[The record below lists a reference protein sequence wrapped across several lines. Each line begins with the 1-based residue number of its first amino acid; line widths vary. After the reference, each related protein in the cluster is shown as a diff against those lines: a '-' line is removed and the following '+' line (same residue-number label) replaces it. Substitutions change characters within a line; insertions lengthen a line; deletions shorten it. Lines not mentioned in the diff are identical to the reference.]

1 MKVVFLGATQGMGR
15 ALARLMAERG
25 DELFLLGRHL
35 DTLQG
40 QAADLRIRGAS
51 TEVGVAVCDLERP
64 QGFGAA
70 LDAATANLGRFD
82 AVVVTAGMYGT
93 QEALEQDA
101 DLRRR
106 VLTVDFTNT
115 VEFCEQARLRLLER
129 DGGVLCVFSSV
140 AGDRARKP
148 VILYGAAKAGLSYY
162 LDGLDVKYRSRGLR
176 TVLVK
181 PGFVRTAMTEGL
193 KEPPF
198 AADPPAV
205 AVATLR
211 AIDAGRPA
219 AYVPSIWRVVMLAV
233 KCLPR
238 WVRRR
243 VDF

>member
-1 MKVVFLGATQGMGR
+1 VTSS
-15 ALARLMAERG
+15 
-25 DELFLLGRHL
+25 
-35 DTLQG
+35 
-40 QAADLRIRGAS
+40 IRMVSGPRS
-51 TEVGVAVCDLERP
+51 M
-64 QGFGAA
+64 
-70 LDAATANLGRFD
+70 GRFD
-82 AVVVTAGMYGT
+82 AVVVTAGLFGT

-101 DLRRR
+101 DLRHR

-115 VEFCEQARLRLLER
+115 IEFCEHARVRLLAMG
-129 DGGVLCVFSSV
+129 GGVLCVFSSV

-162 LDGLDVKYRSRGLR
+162 LDGLDVTYRSRGLR
-176 TVLVK
+176 TVAVK

-198 AADPPAV
+198 AADPPA
-205 AVATLR
+205 AAAATLK
-211 AIDAGRPA
+211 AIDGGRPV

>member
-1 MKVVFLGATQGMGR
+1 MKVVFLGATRGMGR

-25 DELFLLGRHL
+25 DELFLLGRRL
-35 DTLQG
+35 DTLEG
-40 QAADLRIRGAS
+40 KAADLRIRGAS

-64 QGFGAA
+64 EGFGAA
-70 LDAATANLGRFD
+70 LDAATATLNRFD
-82 AVVVTAGMYGT
+82 AVVVTAGLFGT

-101 DLRRR
+101 ALRRR

-115 VEFCEQARLRLLER
+115 IEFCEQARVRLLAMG
-129 DGGVLCVFSSV
+129 GGVLCVFSSV

-162 LDGLDVKYRSRGLR
+162 LDGLDVTYRSRGLR
-176 TVLVK
+176 TVAVK

-198 AADPPAV
+198 TADPPA
-205 AVATLR
+205 AAAAALR
-211 AIDAGRPA
+211 AIDAGRPV